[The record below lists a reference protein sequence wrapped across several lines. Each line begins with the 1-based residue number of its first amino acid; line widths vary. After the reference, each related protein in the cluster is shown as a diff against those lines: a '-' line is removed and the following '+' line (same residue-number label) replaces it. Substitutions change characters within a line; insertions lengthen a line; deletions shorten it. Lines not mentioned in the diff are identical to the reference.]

1 MHYQNSCSP
10 FDLYL
15 DRCHRIGQNAV
26 VKCLYFVATG
36 TLDVLLWDLL
46 EKKFRDL
53 GEFVEGKE
61 KMNIVVHHTY
71 KSIKEVESIFTRSDD
86 DDDDDD
92 EKLGDN
98 ETAAED
104 DLIKLENDLQ
114 DDIVQLANEE
124 MVMIS
129 TSQDG
134 EDEDGPDNGI
144 IGIPAHTK
152 NLAQAKPVA
161 GQTEDEAIC
170 LSDDDDDDETSSNH
184 KEGTKASSSAATAAA
199 VTKENNAYINYNIM
213 TRKLNNVRY
222 YSQYFEGASFGIKL
236 LMVNNRL
243 VVANEERKHTKP
255 ALGDVL
261 IAVNGQRLPLNCPL
275 DNACQYMKGFLNKGI
290 VELTFLE
297 DEGFKN
303 YCVSPIIKASKQL
316 QVDSDIMNSKKL
328 RNDPPTSSGGV
339 IEILDDDD

>member
-10 FDLYL
+10 FNLYL

-144 IGIPAHTK
+144 IGKPVHTK

-184 KEGTKASSSAATAAA
+184 KEGTKASSSATAAAA
-199 VTKENNAYINYNIM
+199 VTKENNAYINYNVM
-213 TRKLNNVRY
+213 DRKLNNVRY
-222 YSQYFEGASFGIKL
+222 YSQYFEGSSFGIQL
-236 LMVNNRL
+236 LLVNHRL
-243 VVANEERKHTKP
+243 VVANEGRITTKP

-261 IAVNGQRLPLNCPL
+261 IAVNGYRLPVNCPL
-275 DNACQYMKGFLNKGI
+275 DSACQYMKDCLSRGT
-290 VELTFLE
+290 VELTFVE
-297 DEGFKN
+297 DEGFAKF
-303 YCVSPIIKASKQL
+303 CVLPITEARKQFHIDNDT
-316 QVDSDIMNSKKL
+316 VNSKRS

>member
-1 MHYQNSCSP
+1 
-10 FDLYL
+10 
-15 DRCHRIGQNAV
+15 
-26 VKCLYFVATG
+26 
-36 TLDVLLWDLL
+36 
-46 EKKFRDL
+46 
-53 GEFVEGKE
+53 
-61 KMNIVVHHTY
+61 MNIVVHHTY

-129 TSQDG
+129 TSQEGD
-134 EDEDGPDNGI
+134 DEDGPDNGI
-144 IGIPAHTK
+144 IGKPAYTK

-170 LSDDDDDDETSSNH
+170 LSDDDDDDDTSSNH
-184 KEGTKASSSAATAAA
+184 KENTKASSSAAA
-199 VTKENNAYINYNIM
+199 VTKENHAYINYNVM
-213 TRKLNNVRY
+213 NRKLNNVRY
-222 YSQYFEGASFGIKL
+222 YSQYFEGSSFGIQL
-236 LMVNNRL
+236 VLVNNRL
-243 VVANEERKHTKP
+243 VVANEGRVKTKP

-261 IAVNGQRLPLNCPL
+261 IAVNGHRLPLSCPL
-275 DNACQYMKGFLNKGI
+275 DNACRFMKECLSKGT
-290 VELTFLE
+290 VELTFVE
-297 DEGFKN
+297 DEGFTKF
-303 YCVSPIIKASKQL
+303 CVRPVTEARAQFHAANNIA
-316 QVDSDIMNSKKL
+316 NNKKP
-328 RNDPPTSSGGV
+328 RNDPPISSGGV

>member
-1 MHYQNSCSP
+1 
-10 FDLYL
+10 
-15 DRCHRIGQNAV
+15 
-26 VKCLYFVATG
+26 
-36 TLDVLLWDLL
+36 
-46 EKKFRDL
+46 
-53 GEFVEGKE
+53 
-61 KMNIVVHHTY
+61 MNIVVHHTY

-129 TSQDG
+129 TSQEGD
-134 EDEDGPDNGI
+134 DEDGPDNGI
-144 IGIPAHTK
+144 IGKPAYTK

-170 LSDDDDDDETSSNH
+170 LSDDDDDDDTSSNH
-184 KEGTKASSSAATAAA
+184 KENTKASSSAAA
-199 VTKENNAYINYNIM
+199 VTKENHAYINYNVM
-213 TRKLNNVRY
+213 NRKLNNVRY
-222 YSQYFEGASFGIKL
+222 YSQYFEGSSFGIQL
-236 LMVNNRL
+236 LMVNHRL
-243 VVANEERKHTKP
+243 VVANEGRIKTKP

-261 IAVNGQRLPLNCPL
+261 IAVNGYRLPLNCPL
-275 DNACQYMKGFLNKGI
+275 NSACQYMKNFLDKGT
-290 VELTFLE
+290 VELTFVE

-303 YCVSPIIKASKQL
+303 FCVLPITEARKQF
-316 QVDSDIMNSKKL
+316 QVDNDIINSKKP